1 MYGTPR
7 SEGYTVAASTGF
19 CRVWEGA
26 SALTSL
32 LESDDFP
39 LRDKLAGKRVLELG
53 AGVGLCGIAAAVAGA
68 HVCVSDLRPV
78 VDGVLATNVALNAA
92 DEVRSIHWLPY
103 DRVGV
108 VNADP

>member
-1 MYGTPR
+1 MNCFCMERP
-7 SEGYTVAASTGF
+7 EGYTVAASTGF

-53 AGVGLCGIAAAVAGA
+53 SQLLRIIFHFPRAVSEGWQGIR
-68 HVCVSDLRPV
+68 C
-78 VDGVLATNVALNAA
+78 TT
-92 DEVRSIHWLPY
+92 
-103 DRVGV
+103 
-108 VNADP
+108 